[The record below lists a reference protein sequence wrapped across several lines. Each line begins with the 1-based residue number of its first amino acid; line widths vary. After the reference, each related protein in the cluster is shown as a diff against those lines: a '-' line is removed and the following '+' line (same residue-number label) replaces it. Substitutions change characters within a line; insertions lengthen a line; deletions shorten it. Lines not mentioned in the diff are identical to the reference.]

1 MLDTLA
7 TILGFLINS
16 GLVGPALL
24 FFSGAAVGAWFYRYM
39 LKRDP
44 AKLELWAKEANALA
58 EIAKKKALS

>member
-1 MLDTLA
+1 
-7 TILGFLINS
+7 
-16 GLVGPALL
+16 
-24 FFSGAAVGAWFYRYM
+24 M